1 MLCVLPLWV
10 TNTVCLVLL
19 ACSCLVTIMGVL
31 EDAGFI
37 GPLVRHPYPLRS
49 RCHRRGF
56 RWGSFGK
63 ELYGGDNLIHG
74 TLHITHPMGRVGV
87 QLLTVSFDGN
97 LDDIA
102 LGSEPDSALVVCQP
116 FELAFV
122 EVRVHTNP
130 LSVKNQP

>member
-1 MLCVLPLWV
+1 MICPSFYYVLIRLCIHGIGSKDEDHVLRQ
-10 TNTVCLVLL
+10 
-19 ACSCLVTIMGVL
+19 
-31 EDAGFI
+31 FHH
-37 GPLVRHPYPLRS
+37 HPYPLRS
-49 RCHRRGF
+49 RCHRRDV

-87 QLLTVSFDGN
+87 QLLTVGLDGN

-102 LGSEPDSALVVCQP
+102 LGSESDNSIIVCQP
-116 FELAFV
+116 FKLAFV
-122 EVRVHTNP
+122 EVSVHMNP

>member
-1 MLCVLPLWV
+1 
-10 TNTVCLVLL
+10 
-19 ACSCLVTIMGVL
+19 MGVL

-37 GPLVRHPYPLRS
+37 RPLVHHHPPYHPRS
-49 RCHRRGF
+49 RYPRCDV

-63 ELYGGDNLIHG
+63 ELHGGDNLIHG

-87 QLLTVSFDGN
+87 QLLTVGLDGN

-102 LGSEPDSALVVCQP
+102 LGSEPDSTIVVCQP

-122 EVRVHTNP
+122 EVSVHTYP

>member
-1 MLCVLPLWV
+1 
-10 TNTVCLVLL
+10 
-19 ACSCLVTIMGVL
+19 MGVL
-31 EDAGFI
+31 EDARFI
-37 GPLVRHPYPLRS
+37 RPLVHDHPPYRLRS
-49 RCHRRGF
+49 RYHRRDV
-56 RWGSFGK
+56 RCGSFGK

-74 TLHITHPMGRVGV
+74 TLHITHLMGRVGV
-87 QLLTVSFDGN
+87 QLPTVGLDGN

-102 LGSEPDSALVVCQP
+102 LGSEPDNALVVCQP